1 MYDAIWIAKGLVL
14 MNNLR
19 EFHTTSLM
27 ILYFLQAN
35 LQFLMD
41 GLRSFISEQ
50 NRTNLEAA
58 LTRLKEDL
66 MLDAS
71 KINQL
76 STALWIFQVEI
87 MMILFTF
94 YGLRSTT

>member
-1 MYDAIWIAKGLVL
+1 
-14 MNNLR
+14 
-19 EFHTTSLM
+19 M
-27 ILYFLQAN
+27 ININVFQSN
-35 LQFLMD
+35 LQVLMD

-50 NRTNLEAA
+50 NRANLEAT

-76 STALWIFQVEI
+76 STALWIFQVA
-87 MMILFTF
+87 
-94 YGLRSTT
+94 GGRQVARQK

>member
-1 MYDAIWIAKGLVL
+1 MLCQGFNFVARISHIHSTFDVKHI
-14 MNNLR
+14 
-19 EFHTTSLM
+19 FFQS
-27 ILYFLQAN
+27 N
-35 LQFLMD
+35 LQGLMD

-50 NRTNLEAA
+50 NRANLEAA

-76 STALWIFQVEI
+76 STALWIFQVGI
-87 MMILFTF
+87 MMILITCN
-94 YGLRSTT
+94 

>member
-1 MYDAIWIAKGLVL
+1 
-14 MNNLR
+14 
-19 EFHTTSLM
+19 
-27 ILYFLQAN
+27 
-35 LQFLMD
+35 MD

-50 NRTNLEAA
+50 NRANLEAT

-76 STALWIFQVEI
+76 STALWIFQVDLNI
-87 MMILFTF
+87 F
-94 YGLRSTT
+94 